1 MAKIQEI
8 YKGEYFFEPD
18 PLLDWRAYGKIL
30 SSLNLYQ
37 KGGSGLTIYSIFKG
51 MVNFFDYRLKMV
63 RYALEF
69 EVSKASREFKT
80 TRKTVYKYLKRYK
93 QEGLER
99 LKNKPK
105 KPKRIPH
112 KMPKEEEEY
121 ILSLRDK
128 HSSWGAKNKKACHLH
143 TRLSLPMRN

>member
-69 EVSKASREFKT
+69 EISKASREFKT

-105 KPKRIPH
+105 NLKEYLTKCQRKR
-112 KMPKEEEEY
+112 
-121 ILSLRDK
+121 
-128 HSSWGAKNKKACHLH
+128 KNIYFL
-143 TRLSLPMRN
+143 